1 VKPVALHDLAEQ
13 ELLAAAEWYEA
24 RAPGLGEDLV
34 FRTTSMIERISEA
47 PNAFPRWDGDTR
59 FRKAKLERF
68 PYTLFYQELED
79 EVRIVAVAHGRRE
92 PGYWLRRR

>member
-1 VKPVALHDLAEQ
+1 VKPVSLHELAEQ

-34 FRTTSMIERISEA
+34 SRTTAMIALIAET
-47 PNAFPRWDGDTR
+47 PNSFPRWDGDPR

-68 PYTLFYQELED
+68 PYSLFYQELED
-79 EVRIVAVAHGRRE
+79 EVRVIAVAHGRRE